1 MSIVHIL
8 TSITNYSMRACYL
21 TLTVAF
27 AIVIFSCEKT
37 KYITPPVSFV
47 VVNAMPASN
56 PVVPRLGSDTS
67 GRYFNSPVSGRN
79 IASVS
84 YGASQLY
91 SIGPGQ
97 TSLMV
102 VPITDT
108 TFNIFSSNLTLE
120 SGTIYSFYLSGDT
133 AHADTMLVKEN
144 IPAITDSSAGARF
157 VNLASGGKS
166 LTINLASDNTH
177 TPIATLGYHN
187 ISDFKNYD
195 AGMNVGGHYDFEIRD
210 QVSGDLLTT
219 FTWTYARYRCT
230 TIVISGSAD
239 PLSPIPLNV
248 FAVNNFVTY

>member
-1 MSIVHIL
+1 
-8 TSITNYSMRACYL
+8 MRACYL
-21 TLTVAF
+21 TLAVAL
-27 AIVIFSCEKT
+27 AGAIFSCEKS
-37 KYITPPVSFV
+37 KYIAPPVSFV
-47 VVNAMPASN
+47 VINAMPESN
-56 PVVPRLGSDTS
+56 SIVPRLGPDTA
-67 GRYFNSPVSGRN
+67 GRYFNSPVTGRN
-79 IASVS
+79 IANVS

-108 TFNIFSSNLTLE
+108 TFNIFKTNLTLE

-133 AHADTMLVKEN
+133 AHADTMLMKEN
-144 IPAITDSSAGARF
+144 IPAITDSTAGARF
-157 VNLASGGKS
+157 VNLAAGGKS
-166 LTINLASDNTH
+166 VTINLASDNTH
-177 TPIATLGYHN
+177 TPIATLAYHN

-195 AGMNVGGHYDFEIRD
+195 ATMSVGGHYDFEVRD
-210 QVSGDLLTT
+210 QATGDSLTT

-230 TIVISGSAD
+230 TIVISGSTD

>member
-1 MSIVHIL
+1 
-8 TSITNYSMRACYL
+8 MRVYYL
-21 TLTVAF
+21 TLAVAF
-27 AIVIFSCEKT
+27 ATVIFSCEKS
-37 KYITPPVSFV
+37 KYIAPPVSFV
-47 VVNAMPASN
+47 VINAMPESN
-56 PVVPRLGSDTS
+56 SIVPMLGTDTA

-79 IASVS
+79 IASVG

-108 TFNIFSSNLTLE
+108 TFNIFKSDLTLE

-133 AHADTMLVKEN
+133 LHADTMLMKEN

-166 LTINLASDNTH
+166 LTINLESDNTH
-177 TPIATLGYHN
+177 TPIATLAYHN

-195 AGMNVGGHYDFEIRD
+195 AGMSVGGHYAFEVRD
-210 QVSGDLLTT
+210 QATGDLLTS